1 MNALKLALATLFGIG
16 RLPVAPGTWGSL
28 ATLPIVFL
36 AGWYAGIYAIALL
49 FVISSILSL
58 WCAPAAEE
66 MFGEDPPEFILD
78 ELAGQSLVFLVADF
92 TAASHHITLVLL
104 SGFLLFRF
112 FDILKPLGINALQ
125 KLPGKF
131 GILADDILAGFY
143 ALLILEAGTTL
154 ILGLA

>member
-1 MNALKLALATLFGIG
+1 MNSLKLALGTLFGIG

-36 AGWYAGIYAIALL
+36 VGWYAGIYAIAVLVL
-49 FVISSILSL
+49 ISCILSL
-58 WCAPAAEE
+58 WCSPAAEKK
-66 MFGEDPPEFILD
+66 FGEDPSQFILD
-78 ELAGQSLVFLVADF
+78 ELAGQSLVFLLADF
-92 TAASHHITLVLL
+92 SAAPLQVTLVLL
-104 SGFLLFRF
+104 SGFILFRF
-112 FDILKPLGINALQ
+112 FDIIKPLGINALQ

-143 ALLILEAGTTL
+143 ALLILETGTTL